1 MKSLEWYKE
10 KYPDNNQ
17 AYIKDGRA
25 FLPIYVLHY
34 ILDKSGIKSR
44 KKRILKK
51 VITREFNKILKDSL
65 L

>member
-1 MKSLEWYKE
+1 MKSLDWYKE

-17 AYIKDGRA
+17 LYVENGKA
-25 FLPIYVLHY
+25 FIPIYLLYY
-34 ILDKSGIKSR
+34 ILDKSGLKSR

-65 L
+65 